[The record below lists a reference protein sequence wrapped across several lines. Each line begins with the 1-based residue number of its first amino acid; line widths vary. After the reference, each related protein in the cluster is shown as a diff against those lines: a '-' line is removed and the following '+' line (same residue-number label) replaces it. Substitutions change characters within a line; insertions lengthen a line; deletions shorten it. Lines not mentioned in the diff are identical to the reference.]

1 MNEAL
6 IGLTM
11 PNLNHTTTED
21 GSKLIGQR
29 IAKIRKER
37 GLGQV
42 ELAQKLGIVQS
53 LISRY
58 ERGELRVHSELLCQL
73 SEIFDVTPNDLLGYG
88 LDKNAPST
96 AIPRRIQKRL
106 SNFDRLPKKD
116 QDSLIRVLDAILEKA
131 ERPRRKRK
139 PTAAS

>member
-1 MNEAL
+1 
-6 IGLTM
+6 M

-37 GLGQV
+37 GFGQV
-42 ELAQKLGIVQS
+42 DLAQKLGIVQS
-53 LISRY
+53 LVSRY
-58 ERGELRVHSELLCQL
+58 ERGELRVHAELLCQL
-73 SEIFDVTPNDLLGYG
+73 SEIFDVTPNDLLGYEP
-88 LDKNAPST
+88 DKNATST

-106 SNFDRLPKKD
+106 ANFDKLPKKD

-131 ERPRRKRK
+131 ERPRKKRS
-139 PTAAS
+139 TTSAS